1 MIAGFLLLLQPG
13 QLKASFVFSG
23 SAAMDAC

>member
-13 QLKASFVFSG
+13 QLKASFVFIG
-23 SAAMDAC
+23 SAAMGAY